1 MLVQVASFHCL
12 PLFAAWNIKRCLI
25 GKRNELVLYVDRFLL
40 YLLLVWIFSFIDN
53 DVFQPVQF
61 FWVPAIGSY
70 TGTNLPTRVNG
81 KLIPK
86 DQVCC
91 SLASFFHAEFECPQ
105 GLCPEETVVQ
115 KMAANKRSSMGINTS
130 LFIKRPCQ
138 PEWLKGSWVLNVF
151 PSWLAALECSW
162 VAFLPSQY
170 LSGDGTVA
178 DIWISVY

>member
-12 PLFAAWNIKRCLI
+12 PLFAAWNIKRHLI
-25 GKRNELVLYVDRFLL
+25 GRRSELVLHVDRFLL

-53 DVFQPVQF
+53 DVFQPVQC

-86 DQVCC
+86 DQICC
-91 SLASFFHAEFECPQ
+91 SLASFFHAGFECPQ
-105 GLCPEETVVQ
+105 GLCPKETVVQ
-115 KMAANKRSSMGINTS
+115 KMAANKRSMGINTS
-130 LFIKRPCQ
+130 LCLKRPCQ
-138 PEWLKGSWVLNVF
+138 PEWLKRYWVLNVF
-151 PSWLAALECSW
+151 PSCLAALECSW
-162 VAFLPSQY
+162 VAFLSSHC